1 MYNYKKI
8 LKIAQTAVKY
18 DHDNKGYPVQD
29 MLDRRSV
36 RPYDTGPNLG
46 NKQLNHIIIIYTI
59 NNIILYHK

>member
-36 RPYDTGPNLG
+36 RPYDTGPNLS
-46 NKQLNHIIIIYTI
+46 NKQLNHI
-59 NNIILYHK
+59 

>member
-1 MYNYKKI
+1 MKI
-8 LKIAQTAVKY
+8 LKIIQAVKS
-18 DHDNKGYPVQD
+18 DHDNMGYPVQD